1 MELSSPPASSR
12 SNTLQETVVTLP
24 LWAIAALTVVVIA
37 AMGVAIALLIRGP
50 ESMHA
55 AAGQMLVVL
64 LPMSFAVVAAI
75 GVRRTSTTQIDELVA
90 RFLERTV
97 KQRLDLACRDQAST
111 GFPFKRADLVHRAAG
126 RSYVRYRLDWADE
139 SQEPAEINI
148 KMNVYNI
155 ELVAQLRLDAR
166 ALKQPVEP
174 GVEFIERRN
183 LDTFKNHP
191 VLKHFH
197 GCLQGA
203 IEEGYAIRVG
213 LEVEGSDHLRMLI
226 SLRQKMQDHF
236 LASPY
241 LKRYF
246 AEDLS
251 IAAGVIFNELR
262 GSGLQARSRLEA
274 A

>member
-1 MELSSPPASSR
+1 MESSSPPASSR

-24 LWAIAALTVVVIA
+24 PWAIGGLSVFVIA
-37 AMGVAIALLIRGP
+37 AMAAAIALLVKGP
-50 ESMHA
+50 QSMHPT
-55 AAGQMLVVL
+55 AGQMLVVL
-64 LPMSFAVVAAI
+64 LPMLFAVVAAI
-75 GVRRTSTTQIDELVA
+75 GVRRTSTTEIDELVA
-90 RFLERTV
+90 RFLERTMQ
-97 KQRLDLACRDQAST
+97 QRLDLACRDHAGT
-111 GFPFKRADLVHRAAG
+111 AYPFKRADLVRRAAG

-139 SQEPAEINI
+139 SQEPAEISI

-155 ELVAQLRLDAR
+155 ELVANMRLDTR
-166 ALKQPVEP
+166 ALKQPIEV
-174 GVEFIERRN
+174 GVEFVDRRN
-183 LDTFKNHP
+183 LDSFKSHP

-203 IEEGYAIRVG
+203 IEEGYAIRIGIEADG
-213 LEVEGSDHLRMLI
+213 LNEFRMLV

-251 IAAGVIFNELR
+251 IATGVIFSELR
-262 GSGLQARSRLEA
+262 SSGLQAGSRLA
-274 A
+274 GA

>member
-1 MELSSPPASSR
+1 MESQSPSSNSR

-24 LWAIAALTVVVIA
+24 LWAIGALSIFVVA
-37 AMGVAIALLIRGP
+37 AMAAAIALLIKGP
-50 ESMHA
+50 ERMHP

-64 LPMSFAVVAAI
+64 LPMLFAVVAAI
-75 GVRRTSTTQIDELVA
+75 GVRRTSTTEIDQLVA

-97 KQRLDLACRDQAST
+97 QQRLDLACRDHAGT
-111 GFPFKRADLVHRAAG
+111 DYPFKRADLVRRAAG
-126 RSYVRYRLDWADE
+126 RSYVRYRLDWVDE
-139 SQEPAEINI
+139 SQEPVEISI

-155 ELVAQLRLDAR
+155 ELVADMRLDAR
-166 ALKQPVEP
+166 ALKQSIEA
-174 GVEFIERRN
+174 GVEFIDRRN
-183 LDTFKNHP
+183 LDSFKSHP

-213 LEVEGSDHLRMLI
+213 IEAEGQNEFRMGV

-251 IAAGVIFNELR
+251 IATGVMFRELR
-262 GSGLQARSRLEA
+262 GSGLQARSRLGDA
-274 A
+274 